1 MAPLIL
7 KRASAGKRCYTI
19 PGASETIGQNTIFCS
34 NREPKTWQKAD
45 ENSRPK
51 IPPGQKIPSAW
62 APARCR
68 SPPASR
74 LFDPLPPDRA
84 DLRSL
89 GWRWIGGAPQ
99 FTGCPLPCSSKFL
112 TASSASQTVKT
123 LIRRMR
129 GYGTGRASGL
139 SAQGRSAINTFSRWD
154 IDPDLSRLAILSRHD
169 PLCSV
174 GQRIHIHDDARL
186 RADEIAAG
194 LPQGFLN
201 HGRDP

>member
-123 LIRRMR
+123 LIRRMVRFLRRHGCSQGQALTLGGVAETFVALNR
-129 GYGTGRASGL
+129 GPQVQAME
-139 SAQGRSAINTFSRWD
+139 IWSRG
-154 IDPDLSRLAILSRHD
+154 
-169 PLCSV
+169 CC
-174 GQRIHIHDDARL
+174 
-186 RADEIAAG
+186 
-194 LPQGFLN
+194 
-201 HGRDP
+201 